1 MSAALLAALAL
12 VFVMGMAVQ
21 GGNTCTV
28 VAFDD
33 LLHRRSPER
42 LLAIVYCWVWVA
54 GGLTLLKLTTG
65 FTLGAQLFPITIWS
79 VIGGLTLGIG
89 AVVNGACTV
98 GTVARIG
105 SGEYAYG
112 LTLVGFF
119 LGCVLAPPVFGRTA
133 TSHTGSAATTTSVD
147 YPVPALFGLAVVVAL
162 TVRRLAAHERESFRD
177 FLHKAWDPRTAL
189 MIVAVLFVVV
199 VHVYGAWAYTDLLGD
214 VAKGADKQ
222 IGERFALFAALLAGA
237 IRRRADTA
245 GHQADRTPRPA
256 GNPMRPG
263 WDLDGYWIL
272 FGTRG
277 FRWYDS
283 AGPTPV
289 AAFRVGGNE
298 RVLRDHRDRGDV
310 LAVGVWILDQIP
322 PRLIRQGLC
331 RVQGRSVPLPRA
343 ASR

>member
-1 MSAALLAALAL
+1 MAAACGFSYDLSVSIALLAAVVL

-21 GGNTCTV
+21 RGNTCTV

-42 LLAIVYCWVWVA
+42 LLAIAYCWLWVA

-105 SGEYAYG
+105 SGEYTYG

-119 LGCVLAPPVFGRTA
+119 LGCVLAPHVFGRTA
-133 TSHTGSAATTTSVD
+133 TSHTGSAAATTSVD
-147 YPVPALFGLAVVVAL
+147 YPVFALFGLAVVVAL
-162 TVRRLAAHERESFRD
+162 TVRRLATHERESFRD

-214 VAKGADKQ
+214 VAKGVDKQ
-222 IGERFALFAALLAGA
+222 IVARFTLFAALLAGA
-237 IRRRADTA
+237 IV
-245 GHQADRTPRPA
+245 GGRTLR
-256 GNPMRPG
+256 
-263 WDLDGYWIL
+263 
-272 FGTRG
+272 GTRTI
-277 FRWYDS
+277 
-283 AGPTPV
+283 GP
-289 AAFRVGGNE
+289 
-298 RVLRDHRDRGDV
+298 
-310 LAVGVWILDQIP
+310 LA
-322 PRLIRQGLC
+322 
-331 RVQGRSVPLPRA
+331 PRA
-343 ASR
+343 IRCTLGGMLMGIGFSLAPGAFDGMTLLGQPLLLPFAWVVMGASYLTVVLGVLYLRSGLGSWITTRRG